1 VEGLGRVKVPT
12 LVIHGTGDV
21 LVPVENGRRV
31 AAAVP
36 GARLIEFE
44 GMGHNL
50 PERVWDEVFDAIE
63 ELAREASAVQPR

>member
-1 VEGLGRVKVPT
+1 
-12 LVIHGTGDV
+12 
-21 LVPVENGRRV
+21 
-31 AAAVP
+31 VP

-50 PERVWDEVFDAIE
+50 PERVWPQVFDAIE